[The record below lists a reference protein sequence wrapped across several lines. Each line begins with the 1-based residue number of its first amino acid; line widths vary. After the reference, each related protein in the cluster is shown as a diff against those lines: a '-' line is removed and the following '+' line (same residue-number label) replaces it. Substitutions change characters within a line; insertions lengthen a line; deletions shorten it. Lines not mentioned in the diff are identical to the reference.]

1 MNRGQPIL
9 KPVTSMIALITALG
23 AISLASCQKGADE
36 AKPGPLA
43 GAKPQTPAPPPAVMV
58 EDLPALSQAALKVD
72 VDKAKQLIASGAD
85 VNKKDERGTTAL
97 IYAAGNNDKTLGGGF
112 AGRQAAPV
120 DNSDELVRLLLS
132 HHADPNATSLD
143 GTTPLLAV
151 LAHRKILSGPPDLP
165 GSQTARINKVTM
177 LLAAGAKVNVATSQE
192 SSDNLR
198 AGTTPLMAAAV
209 NGNKILVQMLITKGA
224 DVNAKDQSGNTALI
238 DAAHVGNADA
248 VQLLIASHADVNASN
263 TKGSTALSEAMRMK
277 SSGLARCA
285 DLLRSAGAKG

>member
-1 MNRGQPIL
+1 
-9 KPVTSMIALITALG
+9 
-23 AISLASCQKGADE
+23 
-36 AKPGPLA
+36 
-43 GAKPQTPAPPPAVMV
+43 
-58 EDLPALSQAALKVD
+58 
-72 VDKAKQLIASGAD
+72 
-85 VNKKDERGTTAL
+85 
-97 IYAAGNNDKTLGGGF
+97 
-112 AGRQAAPV
+112 
-120 DNSDELVRLLLS
+120 
-132 HHADPNATSLD
+132 
-143 GTTPLLAV
+143 
-151 LAHRKILSGPPDLP
+151 
-165 GSQTARINKVTM
+165 M

-198 AGTTPLMAAAV
+198 AGTTPLMAAGV

-238 DAAHVGNADA
+238 DAAHVGNADV